1 MFLKGS
7 LDVFHIGDEIVYPMH
22 GAGIIID
29 IEEKKILGELHKYY
43 ILQISI
49 SDMKVMLPI
58 NNLDA
63 IGIRK
68 IVSADTANKVI
79 KHFLSCEE
87 DHNNN
92 WNQRYRENIEKM
104 KSGDLID
111 VATVAKTL
119 MLRDNKKSLSN
130 AERKMMSN
138 AKNILVSELVLAK
151 KMSAEEIKELL
162 AI

>member
-1 MFLKGS
+1 MFN
-7 LDVFHIGDEIVYPMH
+7 IGDEIVYPMH
-22 GAGIIID
+22 GAGVIVD

-43 ILQISI
+43 ILQISV
-49 SDMKVMLPI
+49 SDMKVMLPV
-58 NNLDA
+58 NNTDA

-68 IVSADTANKVI
+68 IVSEDTANEAI
-79 KHFLSCEE
+79 NHFLNCSE
-87 DHNNN
+87 DDNNN

-119 MLRDNKKSLSN
+119 QLRDKKKSLSN
-130 AERKMMSN
+130 AERKMLSN
-138 AKNILVSELVLAK
+138 AKNVLISELVLAK
-151 KMSAEEIKELL
+151 RLPAEEIRELL

>member
-1 MFLKGS
+1 MFN
-7 LDVFHIGDEIVYPMH
+7 IGDEIVYPMH
-22 GAGIIID
+22 GAGIIVD

-49 SDMKVMLPI
+49 SDMKVMLPV

-68 IVSADTANKVI
+68 IVSPDAANEAI
-79 KHFLSCEE
+79 NHFLTCCEDE
-87 DHNNN
+87 NNN

-104 KSGDLID
+104 KSGSIID

-119 MLRDNKKSLSN
+119 LLRDNKKSLSN
-130 AERKMMSN
+130 AERKMLSN
-138 AKNILVSELVLAK
+138 AKNILISELVLAK
-151 KMSAEEIKELL
+151 RMSVDEVKELL